1 MATRFFSGARL
12 VRAAPLFAVVLPLAC
27 SDSESPTS
35 PASPRLS
42 DRASIAGTLVAP
54 GKTAESVEPLA
65 DVTVT
70 VARTGQSALTD
81 GAGRFALGDLPS
93 GSVVLNFQGNGVKG
107 AATLSL
113 VAGATVRVTITL
125 ASGRSTVSI
134 DPRSDNVAL
143 EGTVG
148 SVNPGAASFV
158 LVTNSGSP
166 VIQTNS
172 STLFAKGSAPGSF
185 GDLQPG
191 SEVYLYGT
199 RQSDGSILAA
209 KVYIDPP
216 PRPTPTATQTR
227 TETTPT
233 VTRTPSSVVALE
245 GVVLSIDA
253 GNARFVIQTGGS
265 PVTILTNATTEFR
278 KGDAPATFGD
288 LTVGGEVYLYGNRQG
303 DGSVLAFKVYIEVP
317 NPTPTVTRTITETTP
332 TPTRTV
338 SQTVALEGVVL
349 SIDAGNARFVI
360 QTGGS
365 PVTIQTNAATE
376 FRKGDAPATFGD
388 LTVGGE
394 VYLYGNRQGDGSVL
408 AFKVYIEVPNP
419 TPTVTR
425 TKTETTPTPTS
436 TPTPTRTISQQV
448 TLYGLVLS
456 LDPANGRFIL
466 QTDGGPV
473 TIQTN
478 TATEFIK
485 DNAPGSFGDLVV
497 GGGAYAAGA
506 RQNDA
511 TVLASRVYI
520 VTPKTP
526 TPTLTPTKMESTPTP
541 TRTVSQ
547 TVILYGLALSIDSAN
562 GRFVMQTDGGSITI
576 QTNSAT
582 EFVKDNAPASFGDL
596 VVGGGVYAAGTRQ
609 NDGSLLASKIVFP
622 KTPTSTPTRT
632 VTRTEATPTP
642 TRTPSG

>member
-1 MATRFFSGARL
+1 MAARFSFIVSRFVL
-12 VRAAPLFAVVLPLAC
+12 VSLIFAGLLTVAC

-35 PASPRLS
+35 PTSPRPS

-70 VARTGQSALTD
+70 VARTGQSARTD

-93 GSVVLNFQGNGVKG
+93 GPVMLNFQGSGVKG

-113 VAGATVRVTITL
+113 AAGATARVTITL
-125 ASGRSTVSI
+125 TNGRTTVAI
-134 DPRSDNVAL
+134 NPRSDNVSL

-148 SVNPGAASFV
+148 SVNPTAASFV
-158 LVTNSGSP
+158 LVTNSGSA

-172 STLFAKGSAPGSF
+172 STLFAKGGAPGSF

-191 SEVYLYGT
+191 HEVYLYGT
-199 RQSDGSILAA
+199 RQNDGSILAA

-216 PRPTPTATQTR
+216 RPTPTATQTK

-233 VTRTPSSVVALE
+233 VTRTPSAVVALE

-253 GNARFVIQTGGS
+253 GNGRFVIQTGSS
-265 PVTILTNATTEFR
+265 PVTIQTNTATEFR
-278 KGDAPATFGD
+278 KGDALATFGD
-288 LTVGGEVYLYGNRQG
+288 IAVGGEVYLYGNRQ
-303 DGSVLAFKVYIEVP
+303 
-317 NPTPTVTRTITETTP
+317 N
-332 TPTRTV
+332 
-338 SQTVALEGVVL
+338 
-349 SIDAGNARFVI
+349 
-360 QTGGS
+360 
-365 PVTIQTNAATE
+365 
-376 FRKGDAPATFGD
+376 
-388 LTVGGE
+388 
-394 VYLYGNRQGDGSVL
+394 DGSVL

-425 TKTETTPTPTS
+425 TKTETTPTPT
-436 TPTPTRTISQQV
+436 RTVSQQV

-456 LDPANGRFIL
+456 LDAANGRFVL
-466 QTDGGPV
+466 QTDGGAV

-497 GGGAYAAGA
+497 GGGAYASGA
-506 RQNDA
+506 RQNDGS
-511 TVLASRVYI
+511 VLASRVYI
-520 VTPKTP
+520 VVPKTP
-526 TPTLTPTKMESTPTP
+526 TPTVTPTKRESTPTP

-547 TVILYGLALSIDSAN
+547 TAILYGLVLSLDPAN
-562 GRFVMQTDGGSITI
+562 GRFVIQTDGGAVTI

-596 VVGGGVYAAGTRQ
+596 VVGGGVYASGTRQ
-609 NDGSLLASKIVFP
+609 NDGSLLASKIIFP

-632 VTRTEATPTP
+632 ATHTETTP
-642 TRTPSG
+642 TRTPTH